1 MRWKARTSS
10 SGGAFEF
17 ILFANS
23 SRLTR
28 KLKRRLSSCKRPGF
42 HDRHHHLCQ
51 SPLFVDGRFER
62 QSDFS
67 SQAMTFGMSVCTTPS
82 ITFSPG
88 THAGNLFAGDDILIS
103 SKNTIIGNT
112 NSTCDSLINPDYT
125 PPSKQGDGCA
135 RHSACFGDVCRQ
147 CRRTDYCGGSRQ
159 VDERRQDFF
168 DPGGDAGSRANL
180 YFALIS

>member
-42 HDRHHHLCQ
+42 HDRHHHLCR
-51 SPLFVDGRFER
+51 SPLFVDGQFER

-103 SKNTIIGNT
+103 SKKNNWQYKLNMRFIDQPRLHASI
-112 NSTCDSLINPDYT
+112 
-125 PPSKQGDGCA
+125 KGDGCA

-159 VDERRQDFF
+159 VDECRQDFF
-168 DPGGDAGSRANL
+168 DPGGDAGRRANL